1 MNATTERNWESIQL
15 FGVTDYD
22 GKCLSY
28 SGDPWAESLTVR
40 DSGSS
45 DEREAVGAEL
55 LAIRINIMA
64 GRYLDREVLANQSCL
79 VTDLMERGDVEGF
92 EIDDIEGLIADPSEW
107 TAEQCREYLD
117 DEHNGSGDYPLESNP
132 FSLDRAEIIAELEA
146 LGTACYDEESDELLA
161 EALLESVTAGDWG
174 DVDDWRDAVRDVAE
188 PKEVYEWWLVSS
200 YLAGELSAI
209 GEPII
214 DNGAGYWWGRT
225 CTGQAIKM
233 DGTLQEIAAK
243 HVRT

>member
-1 MNATTERNWESIQL
+1 MNATADRNWESIQL

-40 DSGSS
+40 DIGSS

-55 LAIRINIMA
+55 EAIRINIMA
-64 GRYLDREVLANQSCL
+64 GRYLERELLCNQSAL
-79 VTDLMERGDVEGF
+79 VDDLLKRGDVEGF
-92 EIDDIEGLIADPSEW
+92 ETDDIAGLIADPSDW

-117 DEHNGSGDYPLESNP
+117 DNHGDSAYPSRSNP
-132 FSLDRAEIIAELEA
+132 FVLDRGEIIDELEA

-174 DVDDWRDAVRDVAE
+174 DVDDWREAVNSVAE
-188 PKEVYEWWLVSS
+188 PQEVYEWWLVSS
-200 YLAGELSAI
+200 WLAGELSAI
-209 GEPII
+209 GEPVI
-214 DNGAGYWWGRT
+214 DNDYGYWWGRT
-225 CTGQAIKM
+225 CTGQAIKL
-233 DGTLQEIAAK
+233 DGTMQEIAAK